1 MKIVLAP
8 DSFKECMSARDA
20 VLAMDRGVHR
30 ALPGVETVLLPIADG
45 GEGTL
50 RTMVFA
56 GHGTLYDCEATDPLG
71 GRIVA
76 HYGILGDAATAVV
89 EMAEASALTL
99 VPLARRDPTITTT
112 YGTGELIREALAHGV
127 RQLIVAIGGS
137 ATNDAGAGALIALGA
152 RLLDASGE
160 PIGFGGGA
168 LEGLAHIDLS
178 GLDPRLASARLRVA
192 CDVTNPLY
200 GPRGASATFGPQKGA
215 TPAMVETLDASLRR
229 FADVLLRDTGI
240 DVHDV
245 PGGGAAGGLG
255 AALIA
260 CGGRLEPGIDL
271 VLDAVGFDDK
281 VRGSTALFTGEGR
294 IDAQTASGK
303 AISGLVERA
312 SRAGVP
318 VVVFAG
324 SILPGYE
331 SLYDKGLTSVHA
343 ILPRPCSLKEAL
355 AEGPA
360 NLEHAVEGVARA
372 LGTVARGAEG

>member
-1 MKIVLAP
+1 M
-8 DSFKECMSARDA
+8 
-20 VLAMDRGVHR
+20 
-30 ALPGVETVLLPIADG
+30 
-45 GEGTL
+45 
-50 RTMVFA
+50 
-56 GHGTLYDCEATDPLG
+56 
-71 GRIVA
+71 
-76 HYGILGDAATAVV
+76 
-89 EMAEASALTL
+89 
-99 VPLARRDPTITTT
+99 
-112 YGTGELIREALAHGV
+112 
-127 RQLIVAIGGS
+127 
-137 ATNDAGAGALIALGA
+137 ALGA

-160 PIGFGGGA
+160 PIGFGGAA
-168 LEGLAHIDLS
+168 LDGLARIDLS
-178 GLDPRLASARLRVA
+178 HLDPRLAAVRLRVA

-215 TPAMVETLDASLRR
+215 TPAMVEALDAGLRR

-260 CGGRLEPGIDL
+260 CGGRLERGIDL

-281 VRGSTALFTGEGR
+281 VRGATALFTGEGR
-294 IDAQTASGK
+294 IDAQTAGGK

-331 SLYDKGLTSVHA
+331 SLYAKGLTSVHG
-343 ILPRPCSLKEAL
+343 ILPRPCSVKEAL

-360 NLEHAVEGVARA
+360 NLEQAVEGVARTMRA
-372 LGTVARGAEG
+372 AASGKGGSSAR